1 MANQKGTL
9 HSVPLKTMSLNLN
22 RFNADIAPYEG
33 FNKNNSPFFGN
44 VLSPF
49 YKVNVQGLGSET
61 YVAKDG
67 LVYYYGNDGN
77 FYLKSGTEGSLI
89 SNLNGKNFLQKEEIQ
104 GSGNELYSTILGFI
118 SYPKGYVS
126 TEDSSIALCSDREG
140 NVNLIHTSGY
150 LRGQPF
156 RKNIVHSSSELCKI
170 KSGEKVYYVRALL
183 KAPNVIGYVVC
194 LQNRALILF
203 GGADSDTIRVELL
216 QGTTLV
222 SSGTN
227 KENQSFFYTGDT
239 NYPQYFT
246 TVYGTY
252 DLSNTNSILNKTP
265 ISKSIKLITDDSLT
279 VTVAASGLTLSHIM
293 VDYNGNVSFYGPE
306 YKIQQ
311 ADNQWRVCETGIV
324 RGYDSNGTLVINVK
338 GYNLVSDISNL
349 SVSLLDS
356 NNFSQYCSDAVI
368 GAQSGTYT
376 KITPG
381 TYTTVE
387 TPITVTEYIEVSF
400 PGPVGGVIKR
410 SVPTTKIVGYNK
422 TQVYSGDVK
431 TTIPGAYRVK
441 LLDSQRSQT
450 WESIPISSEGHFQG
464 GLMTTIDDTFRVL
477 YHGGV
482 LQAVSIADDTE
493 TIGTLLCG
501 MSEIDDASPISYKK
515 TVRSSDNIS
524 YSELYYKDSKSWVRI
539 TATPTPESLGAVGN
553 NPDPIKSNFT
563 RTFQILNDR
572 YILLNTSV
580 YFNCFDTIDKKWYHF
595 ASDYNDRCIFTFESK
610 NDGVPQNLADYL
622 SGCENWYFATA
633 QGANYETLNRPFIST
648 LFSPYASAV
657 PKKVKIT
664 KTVVQSC
671 YTPDEEDVDLYRG
684 KQADVGNAPNY
695 IYSQTGLIGGG
706 SSTNTNE
713 ISTSYQNQKLVDTN
727 YAFGFTLTPS
737 IFAKFISGFINQGI
751 IVDNN
756 HSYLQVFA
764 NTTKPVF
771 AVNFVSQLEGVEA
784 AFIIQGQYFVLI
796 SGSIY
801 KYDPS
806 TSAISAIVNVGDM
819 TLLGYTPYQALFFSK
834 TNRTI
839 YTFIGDNTL
848 SFLTQAD
855 EIEQIYS
862 SVYNPNTCSI
872 YVLASSGIYIFGNDQ
887 LLRLDFRGYTR
898 GYSLGLGAAF
908 VSDTDTMFISY
919 TRDNKPSWVQNDMKR
934 IPIELETKFYGE
946 GNNIKSVN
954 DCVYIRLYDEYKGAG
969 KVTLKCQTL
978 NEGTWVS
985 EEKTFDIT
993 SEMWD
998 KVHKTLFLRYQ
1009 PKYQEGAGFSV
1020 SIKSPFCIAS
1030 LDISETP
1037 QTVQNSKNN
1046 A

>member
-67 LVYYYGNDGN
+67 LVYYYGKDGN
-77 FYLKSGTEGSLI
+77 FYLKSGTEDSLI
-89 SNLNGKNFLQKEEIQ
+89 SNFKGKNFLLKEEIQ
-104 GSGNELYSTILGFI
+104 GSGNDLYSIILGFV

-140 NVNLIHTSGY
+140 NINLIHTSGY

-156 RKNIVHSSSELCKI
+156 RKNIVHGSSELCKI

-183 KAPNVIGYVVC
+183 KASNVIGYVVC

-203 GGADSDTIRVELL
+203 GGADNDTIRVELL
-216 QGTTLV
+216 QGTSLV

-265 ISKSIKLITDDSLT
+265 KSKSIKLTTDDSLT
-279 VTVAASGLTLSHIM
+279 TTVTASGLTLSHIM
-293 VDYNGNVSFYGPE
+293 VDYNGNVSFYGSE

-338 GYNLVSDISNL
+338 GYNLISDISNL
-349 SVSLLDS
+349 AVSLLDS
-356 NNFSQYCSDAVI
+356 NNFSQYCSDAVV

-387 TPITVTEYIEVSF
+387 TPITVTEYIEVAI

-410 SVPTTKIVGYNK
+410 KVPTTKVVGYEK

-431 TTIPGAYRVK
+431 TTIPGAYRIK

-450 WESIPISSEGHFQG
+450 WESIPISSEGYFQG
-464 GLMTTIDDTFRVL
+464 GLMTTINDTFRVL

-515 TVRSSDNIS
+515 TVRSSDNVS

-553 NPDPIKSNFT
+553 NPDPIKPNFT

-648 LFSPYASAV
+648 LFSPYVSAV

-684 KQADVGNAPNY
+684 KQADVGNAPDY

-713 ISTSYQNQKLVDTN
+713 VSTSYQNQKLVDTN

-751 IVDNN
+751 IIDNN

-801 KYDPS
+801 RYDPS

-819 TLLGYTPYQALFFSK
+819 ILLGYTPYQALFFSK

-855 EIEQIYS
+855 EIGQIYS

-919 TRDNKPSWVQNDMKR
+919 TRDNKPFWVQNDMKR

-1009 PKYQEGAGFSV
+1009 PKYQAGAGFSV

-1037 QTVQNSKNN
+1037 QTVQNSKYNI
-1046 A
+1046 

>member
-9 HSVPLKTMSLNLN
+9 HSISLKTMSLNLN

-49 YKVNVQGLGSET
+49 YKANVQGLGSET

-67 LVYYYGNDGN
+67 LIYYYGKDGN

-89 SNLNGKNFLQKEEIQ
+89 NNLNGRNFLQKEDIQ
-104 GSGNELYSTILGFI
+104 GSGNEPYSTILGFI
-118 SYPKGYVS
+118 SYPKSYIS

-140 NVNLIHTSGY
+140 NINLIHTSGY

-156 RKNIVHSSSELCKI
+156 RKNIVHSSEELCKI

-183 KAPNVIGYVVC
+183 KASNVIGYVVC

-203 GGADSDTIRVELL
+203 GDADSDTIRVELL
-216 QGTTLV
+216 QGTAQV

-252 DLSNTNSILNKTP
+252 DLSNTDSILNKTP

-279 VTVAASGLTLSHIM
+279 ATVDASGLTLSHIM

-311 ADNQWRVCETGIV
+311 ADEQWRICETGVIQ
-324 RGYDSNGTLVINVK
+324 GYESNGTLVINVK
-338 GYNLVSDISNL
+338 GYSLINDVSHLKIE
-349 SVSLLDS
+349 LLDS
-356 NNFSQYCSDAVI
+356 NNFSQYCSDAIV
-368 GAQSGTYT
+368 GAQLGTYT
-376 KITPG
+376 KVTPG
-381 TYTTVE
+381 TYRTVV
-387 TPITVTEYIEVSF
+387 TPIIVTEYITIQTPSGKKYIVR
-400 PGPVGGVIKR
+400 KT
-410 SVPTTKIVGYNK
+410 PTTKIVGYNK

-431 TTIPGAYRVK
+431 TILSRAYQVK

-482 LQAVSIADDTE
+482 LQAVSIADDAE

-515 TVRSSDNIS
+515 TVRSSDNVA

-539 TATPTPESLGAVGN
+539 TATPTPESLAVGN
-553 NPDPIKSNFT
+553 DPIKPNFS
-563 RTFQILNDR
+563 RTFQVLNDR

-580 YFNCFDTIDKKWYHF
+580 YFNCFDTVDKKWSHF
-595 ASDYNDRCIFTFESK
+595 ASDYNDRCIFTFESTG
-610 NDGVPQNLADYL
+610 DADPQTLSDYL

-684 KQADVGNAPNY
+684 KQADVGNAPDY

-713 ISTSYQNQKLVDTN
+713 VSTSYQNQKLVDTN
-727 YAFGFTLTPS
+727 YAFSFTLTPS

-801 KYDPS
+801 RYDPS
-806 TSAISAIVNVGDM
+806 TSAISAIVNIGDM
-819 TLLGYTPYQALFFSK
+819 ILLGYTPYQALFFSK

-848 SFLTQAD
+848 SLLTQAD

-872 YVLASSGIYIFGNDQ
+872 YVLTSSGIYIFGNDQ
-887 LLRLDFRGYTR
+887 LLKLDFRGYTR

-985 EEKTFDIT
+985 EEKTFDIN

-1020 SIKSPFCIAS
+1020 SIKSPFCITS

>member
-44 VLSPF
+44 VLSSF

-156 RKNIVHSSSELCKI
+156 RKNIVHGSSELCKI

-338 GYNLVSDISNL
+338 GYNLIGDISNL

-515 TVRSSDNIS
+515 TVRSSDNVS

-684 KQADVGNAPNY
+684 KQADVGNAPDY

-969 KVTLKCQTL
+969 KVILKCQTL

>member
-49 YKVNVQGLGSET
+49 YKANVQGLGSET

-67 LVYYYGNDGN
+67 LIYYYGNDGN
-77 FYLKSGTEGSLI
+77 FYLKSGTEDKLI
-89 SNLNGKNFLQKEEIQ
+89 NNLSGKNFLQKEEIFN
-104 GSGNELYSTILGFI
+104 SGNETYSTILGFV

-140 NVNLIHTSGY
+140 NLNLIHTSGS

-156 RKNIVHSSSELCKI
+156 KENVIHSSEEACKI
-170 KSGEKVYYVRALL
+170 KPGEKIHYIRALL
-183 KAPNVIGYVVC
+183 GASNNHIDVLVC
-194 LQNRALILF
+194 LENRIIVIY
-203 GGADSDTIRVELL
+203 GTDSTKVDVLR
-216 QGTTLV
+216 GTSV
-222 SSGTN
+222 FFSMYRA
-227 KENQSFFYTGDT
+227 NQSFFYTGDT
-239 NYPQYFT
+239 NYPHYFT
-246 TVYGTY
+246 TVYGTF
-252 DLSNTNSILNKTP
+252 DISDAPSSGKPAL
-265 ISKSIKLITDDSLT
+265 SKSIKLVTDDSLT
-279 VTVAASGLTLSHIM
+279 TTITNSNPILSKIM
-293 VDYNGNVSFYGPE
+293 IDYNGNVSFYGTA

-311 ADNQWRVCETGIV
+311 ADGQWRICETGVV
-324 RGYDSNGTLVINVK
+324 RGYESNGTLVIDVK
-338 GYNLVSDISNL
+338 GYSLIGDVSRL
-349 SVSLLDS
+349 SIELLDS
-356 NNFSQYCSDAVI
+356 NNFSQYCSDVVV
-368 GAQSGTYT
+368 GTKMASYT

-381 TYTTVE
+381 TWKVTKVPIIIPVTV
-387 TPITVTEYIEVSF
+387 PITAPAAGPGLNFTTNYITVNQ
-400 PGPVGGVIKR
+400 
-410 SVPTTKIVGYNK
+410 IVGYK
-422 TQVYSGDVK
+422 EVKEYSGEVR
-431 TTIPGAYRVK
+431 TEVPGSFYIR
-441 LLDSQRSQT
+441 LLDTQRLRA

-482 LQAVSIADDTE
+482 LQAVSIADDAE
-493 TIGTLLCG
+493 TIGTLICG
-501 MSEIDDASPISYKK
+501 MSEIDDTSPISYKK
-515 TVRSSDNIS
+515 TVRSSDNVA
-524 YSELYYKDSKSWVRI
+524 YSELYYKDANSWVKV
-539 TATPTPESLGAVGN
+539 TVTSTPESLAVGD
-553 NPDPIKSNFT
+553 DPIKPSFK
-563 RTFQILNDR
+563 RTFQVLNDR

-580 YFNCFDTIDKKWYHF
+580 YYNCFDTIDKKWYHF
-595 ASDYNDRCIFTFESK
+595 ASDYNDRCIFTFENSNTK
-610 NDGVPQNLADYL
+610 PPESLAEYL
-622 SGCENWYFATA
+622 GGCENWYFATA
-633 QGANYETLNRPFIST
+633 QGANYEALNRPFIST
-648 LFSPYASAV
+648 LFPPYASAV
-657 PKKVKIT
+657 PRNNFRMA
-664 KTVVQSC
+664 KTVIQAC

-684 KQADVGNAPNY
+684 KQVDVGNVPNY
-695 IYSQTGLIGGG
+695 IYSQVDLVGGG
-706 SSTNTNE
+706 SS
-713 ISTSYQNQKLVDTN
+713 STSYQNQKLVDTN
-727 YAFGFTLTPS
+727 YAFSFTLIPS

-751 IVDNN
+751 IIDNN

-764 NTTKPVF
+764 NTTKPIF
-771 AVNFVSQLEGVEA
+771 AINFVSQLEGVES
-784 AFIIQGQYFVLI
+784 AFIIQGQYFVI
-796 SGSIY
+796 INGSIY
-801 KYDPS
+801 RYDS
-806 TSAISAIVNVGDM
+806 ATSAISAVINIGDM
-819 TLLGYTPYQALFFSK
+819 VLLGYTPYQALFFSR
-834 TNRTI
+834 TNRTV
-839 YTFIGDNTL
+839 YTFVGDNTL
-848 SFLTQAD
+848 SLLVQAD

-872 YVLASSGIYIFGNDQ
+872 YVLASSGIYIFGSDQ
-887 LLRLDFRGYTR
+887 LLRLDVKGYTK
-898 GYSLGLGAAF
+898 GYPLGLGAAF

-919 TRDNKPSWVQNDMKR
+919 TRDNKPDWVQSDMKR

-954 DCVYIRLYDEYKGAG
+954 DCVYIRLYDENKGAG
-969 KVTLKCQTL
+969 KVVLKCQTL

-985 EEKTFDIT
+985 EEKTFDIN

>member
-67 LVYYYGNDGN
+67 LVYYYGKDGN
-77 FYLKSGTEGSLI
+77 FYLKSGTEDSLI
-89 SNLNGKNFLQKEEIQ
+89 SNFKGKNFLLKEEIQ
-104 GSGNELYSTILGFI
+104 GSGNDPYSIILGFV

-140 NVNLIHTSGY
+140 NINLIHTSGY

-156 RKNIVHSSSELCKI
+156 RKNIVHGSSELCKI

-183 KAPNVIGYVVC
+183 KASNVIGYVVC

-203 GGADSDTIRVELL
+203 GGADNDTIRVELL
-216 QGTTLV
+216 QGTSLV

-265 ISKSIKLITDDSLT
+265 KSKSIKLTTDDSLT
-279 VTVAASGLTLSHIM
+279 TTVTASGLTLSHIM
-293 VDYNGNVSFYGPE
+293 VDYNGNVSFYGSE

-338 GYNLVSDISNL
+338 GYNLISDISNL
-349 SVSLLDS
+349 AVSLLDS
-356 NNFSQYCSDAVI
+356 NNFSQYCSDAVV

-387 TPITVTEYIEVSF
+387 TPITVTEYIEVAI

-410 SVPTTKIVGYNK
+410 KVPTTKVVGYEK

-431 TTIPGAYRVK
+431 TTIPGAYRIK

-450 WESIPISSEGHFQG
+450 WESIPISSEGYFQG
-464 GLMTTIDDTFRVL
+464 GLMTTINDTFRVL

-515 TVRSSDNIS
+515 TVRSSDNVS

-553 NPDPIKSNFT
+553 NPDPIKPNFT

-648 LFSPYASAV
+648 LFSPYVSAV

-684 KQADVGNAPNY
+684 KQADVGNAPDY

-713 ISTSYQNQKLVDTN
+713 VSTSYQNQKLVDTN

-751 IVDNN
+751 IIDNN

-801 KYDPS
+801 RYDPS

-819 TLLGYTPYQALFFSK
+819 ILLGYTPYQALFFSK

-855 EIEQIYS
+855 EIGQIYS

-919 TRDNKPSWVQNDMKR
+919 TRDNKPFWVQNDMKR

-1009 PKYQEGAGFSV
+1009 PKYQAGAGFSV

-1037 QTVQNSKNN
+1037 QTVQNSKYNI
-1046 A
+1046 

>member
-9 HSVPLKTMSLNLN
+9 HSIPLKTMSLNLN

-89 SNLNGKNFLQKEEIQ
+89 SNLNGKNFLLKEEIP

-156 RKNIVHSSSELCKI
+156 RKNIVHGSSELCKI

-216 QGTTLV
+216 QGTALV

-265 ISKSIKLITDDSLT
+265 ISKSIKLVTDDSLT

-311 ADNQWRVCETGIV
+311 ADKQWRICETGIV
-324 RGYDSNGTLVINVK
+324 RGYESNGTLVINVK

-349 SVSLLDS
+349 AVSLLDS

-387 TPITVTEYIEVSF
+387 TPITVTEYIEVAF

-410 SVPTTKIVGYNK
+410 SVPTTKVVGYNK

-515 TVRSSDNIS
+515 TVRSSDNVS
-524 YSELYYKDSKSWVRI
+524 YLELYYKDSKSWVRI
-539 TATPTPESLGAVGN
+539 TATSTPESLAVGN
-553 NPDPIKSNFT
+553 DPIKSNFT

-684 KQADVGNAPNY
+684 KQADVGNAPDY

-713 ISTSYQNQKLVDTN
+713 VSTSYQNQKLVDTN

-801 KYDPS
+801 RYDPS

-839 YTFIGDNTL
+839 YTFVGDNTL

-887 LLRLDFRGYTR
+887 LLRLDFRGYIR

-919 TRDNKPSWVQNDMKR
+919 TRDNKPSWVQGDMKR

-985 EEKTFDIT
+985 EEKTFNIT

-1037 QTVQNSKNN
+1037 QTVQNSKYNI
-1046 A
+1046 